1 MKDAFVLVGT
11 IAAGKSYIGRLIENC
26 FDIPFF
32 EYEDIFIEAQKDH
45 PDDFLKLAEPLAEK
59 AILDFLDKH
68 YSRWWHRFPA
78 LPIHPRHE
86 QALTTR

>member
-1 MKDAFVLVGT
+1 MKEVFVLVGA

-59 AILDFLDKH
+59 AIFEFLDKRGKICFENTMRAR
-68 YSRWWHRFPA
+68 SGMI
-78 LPIHPRHE
+78 LISM
-86 QALTTR
+86 